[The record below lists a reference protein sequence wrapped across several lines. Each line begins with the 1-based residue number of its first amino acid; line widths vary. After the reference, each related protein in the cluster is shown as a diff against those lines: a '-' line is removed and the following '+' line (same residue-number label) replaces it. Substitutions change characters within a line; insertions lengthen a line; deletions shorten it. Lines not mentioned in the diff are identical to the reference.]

1 MMHLRNLK
9 PVLIK
14 RRTAWIIIATLCA
27 VVSYL
32 AFWLIRQLP
41 I

>member
-1 MMHLRNLK
+1 MMRLRNLK
-9 PVLIK
+9 PILIK
-14 RRTAWIIIATLCA
+14 RRTAWIIITALCA
-27 VVSYL
+27 VISYL